1 MDQRKTHYQ
10 LSFTVR
16 QALVLFVG
24 LLLALSVAYFLGVM
38 TGLAGREPGGAKASI
53 QSPAAEEVSP
63 GGASETA
70 SGEPRRAAQAA
81 EVVASGA
88 TARPTAP
95 PKLQLFEDRAGEDV
109 TPARAAHAAPPPHG
123 PAAPFWVQ
131 VASVRSEPEARAKSR
146 KLSSHGYHATVEP
159 VPGPKGTLYR
169 VRVGPYR
176 NREEASR
183 AAERLSRLEN
193 VKAWIVPAGK

>member
-1 MDQRKTHYQ
+1 MDQPKTHYQ

-16 QALVLFVG
+16 QALALFVG

-38 TGLAGREPGGAKASI
+38 TGLPGREPDGAKASI
-53 QSPAAEEVSP
+53 PPAAEGVSP
-63 GGASETA
+63 GGANEAA
-70 SGEPRRAAQAA
+70 SGEPRGAAQTA

-95 PKLQLFEDRAGEDV
+95 PKLQLFEDRAGEEV

-123 PAAPFWVQ
+123 PAAAFWVQ
-131 VASVRSEPEARAKSR
+131 VVSVRSEREARAKSR
-146 KLSSHGYHATVEP
+146 KLSSHGYHATVEA
-159 VPGPKGTLYR
+159 VPGPKGRLYR

-183 AAERLSRLEN
+183 AAERLSRLEK
-193 VKAWIVPAGK
+193 VKTAV